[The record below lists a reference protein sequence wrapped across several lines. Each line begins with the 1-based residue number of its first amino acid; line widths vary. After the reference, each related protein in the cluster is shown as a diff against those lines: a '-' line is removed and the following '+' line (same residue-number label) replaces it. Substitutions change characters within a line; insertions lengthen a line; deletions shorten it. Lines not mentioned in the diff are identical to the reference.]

1 MDDTSLALSWGSLIV
16 TLISPIIVALIGLKA
31 NRIQKETKRI
41 QELTH
46 ELEENKQQELNHR
59 FETVNANIDALE
71 KTFSALKAD
80 FDEYRDL
87 DEIESIKEQLKTM
100 IALVNINFETSQ
112 NLSRLCSVITDML
125 CKYYNDPDMQTA
137 SKEFK
142 HEESELA
149 SKIYKVLQ

>member
-31 NRIQKETKRI
+31 NRIQKETKKI

-71 KTFSALKAD
+71 KNFSALKED

-125 CKYYNDPDMQTA
+125 CKYYTDPDMQNA